1 MEIGIVGLPLSGK
14 TTIFN
19 ALTRTNGQSI
29 SQAAQSNIGVV
40 KVPDP
45 RLNVLTKIFN
55 PKKTIHAEVKY
66 FDIAGVPGSQ
76 SLVIDNDYLAN
87 LQRAT
92 ALLLVIRAFED
103 PSVPLIETT
112 VDPFRDLSTM
122 ELELI
127 FSDMAFLE
135 KRLGRLQAGLKGAK
149 HQEKEAIKKEREVL
163 DKIRLGLENEIPIRD
178 QVIPEQDKAIL
189 SSYQFLTS
197 KPQLVAI
204 NIGEESLG
212 DTKTIENSL
221 KARSKSSKGLG
232 ITICGKLE
240 AELAQI
246 NEDEELEFRQS
257 IGAGESSMNRMLE
270 LSYNALGM
278 VSFFT
283 VGEDEV
289 RAWSI
294 LNNTTALK
302 ASGKIHSDIERGFI
316 RAQIVHYKDLVEAGS
331 IAEARK
337 KGTLRTEGKSYL
349 MKDGD
354 IVEFLFN
361 I

>member
-1 MEIGIVGLPLSGK
+1 
-14 TTIFN
+14 
-19 ALTRTNGQSI
+19 
-29 SQAAQSNIGVV
+29 
-40 KVPDP
+40 
-45 RLNVLTKIFN
+45 
-55 PKKTIHAEVKY
+55 
-66 FDIAGVPGSQ
+66 
-76 SLVIDNDYLAN
+76 
-87 LQRAT
+87 
-92 ALLLVIRAFED
+92 
-103 PSVPLIETT
+103 
-112 VDPFRDLSTM
+112 
-122 ELELI
+122 
-127 FSDMAFLE
+127 
-135 KRLGRLQAGLKGAK
+135 K